1 MGADDDNG
9 QDDGQD
15 HDGGQGGSQGQG
27 DTGAGDGGRTFTQSE
42 LDAIV
47 GRRAKAAEKAARD
60 QFLAELGV
68 KDLGDLKAT
77 LDEKR
82 AADEAAMTEAERARA
97 DAQRAKAEA
106 DAEKAAAAEERI
118 QMRLSRALLAGDT
131 PIQGGRLD
139 DALELA
145 QRPLREADGDEDDRI
160 AAAVDRVR
168 ERFPEWFASAQGES
182 DGENG
187 NGTKRTGTP
196 PPPAR
201 ITGQRQGAGNSPDQ
215 QAKTLVERW
224 KAGRK
229 AQAPEKF
236 GNRR

>member
-1 MGADDDNG
+1 
-9 QDDGQD
+9 
-15 HDGGQGGSQGQG
+15 
-27 DTGAGDGGRTFTQSE
+27 
-42 LDAIV
+42 
-47 GRRAKAAEKAARD
+47 
-60 QFLAELGV
+60 
-68 KDLGDLKAT
+68 
-77 LDEKR
+77 
-82 AADEAAMTEAERARA
+82 
-97 DAQRAKAEA
+97 
-106 DAEKAAAAEERI
+106 
-118 QMRLSRALLAGDT
+118 MRLSRALLAGDT

-160 AAAVDRVR
+160 TAAVDRVR
-168 ERFPEWFASAQGES
+168 ERFPEWFASPQGEG

-187 NGTKRTGTP
+187 NGTRRTGTP

-229 AQAPEKF
+229 AQSPDKF